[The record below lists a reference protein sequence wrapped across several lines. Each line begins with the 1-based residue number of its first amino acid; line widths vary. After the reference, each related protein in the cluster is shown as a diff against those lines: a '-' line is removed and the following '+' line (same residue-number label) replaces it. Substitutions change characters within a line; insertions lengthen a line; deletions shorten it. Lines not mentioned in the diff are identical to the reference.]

1 MTFEEAIVV
10 SVRKYYQG
18 KMPEE
23 LMGVKDGEMKY
34 TPEYFDELE
43 EELLNPKK
51 KSKETE
57 EDLEDELD

>member
-18 KMPEE
+18 KMPEK
-23 LMGVKDGEMKY
+23 LMETIDGEMKY

-57 EDLEDELD
+57 EDLEDEFD